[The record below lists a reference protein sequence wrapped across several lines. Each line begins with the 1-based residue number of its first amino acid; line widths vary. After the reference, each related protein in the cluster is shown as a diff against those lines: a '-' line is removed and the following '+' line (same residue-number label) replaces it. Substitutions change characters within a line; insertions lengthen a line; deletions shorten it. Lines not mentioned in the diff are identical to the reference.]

1 MRFPRRNKIDSR
13 CHLDKNRN
21 YRKVIDFKPKCYWY
35 SLGDEWYKFWYES
48 EKMREVR
55 DQVVC
60 QVSVKRNSF
69 TTLEKKEKGKILV
82 IDSLDE
88 IKKLNRRYSV
98 VKKIITSKKVYNWRL
113 IDFNK
118 LSETYGGIEFRNYS
132 KIKKEINGN
141 KRLNWRRDYLWYFTL
156 DVSSGCVWDLNLIN
170 VKEVGKLK
178 NFVQ

>member
-21 YRKVIDFKPKCYWY
+21 YRKIIGFKPQCYWY
-35 SLGDEWYKFWYES
+35 SLGDEWYKFWYER
-48 EKMREVR
+48 EEMQEVR

-88 IKKLNRRYSV
+88 IKKLNKRYSV
-98 VKKIITSKKVYNWRL
+98 VTKLKAKL

-141 KRLNWRRDYLWYFTL
+141 KRLNWRRDYLWYFSL
-156 DVSSGCVWDLNLIN
+156 DVSSGCVWDLSLIN